1 MQTLLP
7 IATEIASLLK
17 ARAQT
22 IAVAES
28 AAGGLIA
35 AALLAV
41 PGRPT
46 SSAAQS
52 STPACRAP
60 CCSASP
66 MRRCEGFVHRRSRTP
81 RCWRERRANASAPI
95 GPSPRPARQ
104 GRPAIATG
112 TMPVTVAARSRWQ
125 WRCPIHHDRY
135 REHRPP
141 SQHARLRESRARTA
155 SSPVV
160 VVAAGHGR
168 SGIAASCWA
177 TARTTQHRTRSV
189 KSNGLR
195 EVAIHRCD
203 APQMPRVGMGEDPQ
217 VHRAI
222 LQLRR
227 QRAQLGIVLRLVRR
241 HCADAQS
248 RAQCGAD
255 RHQAVHPIAR
265 NHLVSA
271 FDRAG

>member
-104 GRPAIATG
+104 GRAAIATG
-112 TMPVTVAARSRWQ
+112 TMPVTVAARSMVAMAL
-125 WRCPIHHDRY
+125 PN
-135 REHRPP
+135 P
-141 SQHARLRESRARTA
+141 SRSISGAPTAKPTCAPSRESRSNGFVASCRCSCRPRPVWQSRLPAGRQHGPRSIERDQSNRMAFARSLYTAAMRRRCRESGWVRTHRSTEKFSSSGVSARSWGSSFALYVDIAPMPNPARTA
-155 SSPVV
+155 APT
-160 VVAAGHGR
+160 
-168 SGIAASCWA
+168 A
-177 TARTTQHRTRSV
+177 TKLSTR
-189 KSNGLR
+189 
-195 EVAIHRCD
+195 
-203 APQMPRVGMGEDPQ
+203 
-217 VHRAI
+217 
-222 LQLRR
+222 
-227 QRAQLGIVLRLVRR
+227 
-241 HCADAQS
+241 
-248 RAQCGAD
+248 
-255 RHQAVHPIAR
+255 
-265 NHLVSA
+265 
-271 FDRAG
+271 

>member
-168 SGIAASCWA
+168 SGNRGFLLGDSTDHAASNAISQIEWPSRGRY
-177 TARTTQHRTRSV
+177 TP
-189 KSNGLR
+189 LR
-195 EVAIHRCD
+195 CA
-203 APQMPRVGMGEDPQ
+203 
-217 VHRAI
+217 
-222 LQLRR
+222 
-227 QRAQLGIVLRLVRR
+227 
-241 HCADAQS
+241 ADAAS
-248 RAQCGAD
+248 RDG
-255 RHQAVHPIAR
+255 
-265 NHLVSA
+265 
-271 FDRAG
+271 